1 MRKSGDVKKVVV
13 QKKANVF
20 EIGPKKE
27 EVVEEP
33 VAEVKEE
40 PKKVEPVPAPV
51 AAPVMD
57 MAALMQQMAAI
68 QALLTGGVPVAAPVV
83 ARDEPAEDV
92 VEEAVED
99 AVDVPAEAPAEVPA
113 EEVVDVKD
121 DDEVADDETEGSES
135 TVEIPVEVHDVC
147 DKQMILMY
155 KFYRDIFD
163 NFNWMRKFKDDG
175 KLILTPNQL
184 VAFLALVCDIDRSAI
199 RIQCDVKPK
208 KRYSDGKIYKVVKI
222 GIETEKELPDLEKV
236 FKSYNISAEYINYS
250 EKLMS
255 VDY

>member
-1 MRKSGDVKKVVV
+1 MRKAGDVKKVVV

-33 VAEVKEE
+33 VVEVKEE
-40 PKKVEPVPAPV
+40 PKKVDPAPAPV
-51 AAPVMD
+51 AAPAMD
-57 MAALMQQMAAI
+57 MVALMQQMAAI
-68 QALLTGGVPVAAPVV
+68 QALLAGGVPAVPVAA
-83 ARDEPAEDV
+83 RDAPAEVPVEEPVKDVAEEV
-92 VEEAVED
+92 VEEAVEE
-99 AVDVPAEAPAEVPA
+99 PAAEDEA
-113 EEVVDVKD
+113 VKD
-121 DDEVADDETEGSES
+121 DDEVADDETDES
-135 TVEIPVEVHDVC
+135 STSIEIPVEVHDVC

-155 KFYRDIFD
+155 KIYRDIFD
-163 NFNWMRKFKDDG
+163 NFNWMKKFKDDG

-184 VAFLALVCDIDRSAI
+184 VAFLALVCDIDRTAI

-236 FKSYNISAEYINYS
+236 FKSYNVSAEYINYS